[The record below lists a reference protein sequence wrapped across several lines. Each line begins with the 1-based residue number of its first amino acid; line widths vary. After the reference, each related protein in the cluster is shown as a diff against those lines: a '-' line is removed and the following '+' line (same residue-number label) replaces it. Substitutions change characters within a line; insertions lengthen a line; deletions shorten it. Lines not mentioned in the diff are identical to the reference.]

1 MAKLSEGTIAKTLW
15 RKYGIGQTVAANIY
29 YWAFESDLLI
39 LRKSGYAVEYE
50 IKLTVGDWN
59 AGLEKRCRLN
69 ENNSNKRR
77 RQLYIND
84 PNLIS
89 RHEYLTQGLGTNMF
103 YYVAPEEVLEKV
115 EIPEWA
121 GVIVARENRSA
132 NFCIT
137 SIRKNARFLHKKK
150 QPPGLEKKI
159 LTSCYYK
166 YWQHYA
172 AKDIN
177 LMRRTQ

>member
-1 MAKLSEGTIAKTLW
+1 MAKLSEGTISKTLW
-15 RKYGIGQTVAANIY
+15 RKYGIGQIAAANIY
-29 YWAFESDLLI
+29 AWAFESDLLI

-50 IKLTVGDWN
+50 IKLSVGDWN
-59 AGLEKRCRLN
+59 AGLKKQVYLHGSDKTRTVKYTHKLQT
-69 ENNSNKRR
+69 STT
-77 RQLYIND
+77 
-84 PNLIS
+84 
-89 RHEYLTQGLGTNMF
+89 RHEYLTQGYGANMF

-137 SIRKNARFLHKKK
+137 AIRKNARFLHKNP
-150 QPPGLEKKI
+150 QPPGLKEKI

-177 LMRRTQ
+177 LLRRTK

>member
-15 RKYGIGQTVAANIY
+15 RKYGIGQLAAANIY

-50 IKLTVGDWN
+50 IKLSIADWK
-59 AGLEKRCRLN
+59 AGLKKTKRIGLGLQN
-69 ENNSNKRR
+69 T
-77 RQLYIND
+77 QT
-84 PNLIS
+84 
-89 RHEYLTQGLGTNMF
+89 RHEFLTSGKGANMF
-103 YYVAPEEVLEKV
+103 YYVAPEEVLKRV
-115 EIPEWA
+115 EIPDWA

-137 SIRKNARFLHKKK
+137 GIRKNARFLHKKK